1 MKKIIYIAILF
12 ALVVYV
18 YQSFFSDEDEF
29 ITTTVDELCGEYP
42 LNYVSPEI
50 GNNPNYVFI
59 SDPNFES
66 KRLQD
71 EVGNVV
77 FVNSFIECEHYVLGG
92 WNFIP
97 NINFTSNDRSFD
109 YSECIYSQN
118 LNKYFNK
125 DDKVY
130 IEDIPIREILSL
142 NWYQCLGKI
151 KTLSA
156 NDSYTSFT
164 IYYSRIGYFLFA
176 QIFPFIFLFMK
187 NRIRS
192 NILIIFVVF
201 YQLAIQLIFNYNIG
215 LNLLNSVSLFTTLLI
230 IFLLFESQHEDI
242 K

>member
-1 MKKIIYIAILF
+1 MKKSIYIAILF
-12 ALVVYV
+12 ALAVYA
-18 YQSFFSDEDEF
+18 YQSFFSVGDEF
-29 ITTTVDELCGEYP
+29 ITTTVEDLCGEYP

-50 GNNPNYVFI
+50 GNDPNYVFI

-92 WNFIP
+92 WSFIS
-97 NINFTSNDRSFD
+97 NIKFTSNDRSFD
-109 YSECIYSQN
+109 LSECIYSQN
-118 LNKYFNK
+118 LNEYFNK

-130 IEDIPIREILSL
+130 IQDISIRQISSL
-142 NWYQCLGKI
+142 NFYRCMGKI
-151 KTLSA
+151 KTLNI

-164 IYYSRIGYFLFA
+164 IYYSRISYVLFA
-176 QIFPFIFLFMK
+176 QIFPFIFLLIK
-187 NRIRS
+187 KRIGS
-192 NILIIFVVF
+192 NILVTFIVF

-230 IFLLFESQHEDI
+230 IFLLFESQDEDI